1 MNVELTDILTIIGT
15 LGGFEAI
22 KWSINFWVNRKT
34 NARIEDAH
42 ADAEEFKALREYN
55 EFLQKQ
61 LSEKTG
67 ITQADISKL
76 ESGNANPSL
85 RTLQRLASGMG
96 MKVKIEFQPI
106 GQN

>member
-1 MNVELTDILTIIGT
+1 MSDFKNYLDKQLQG
-15 LGGFEAI
+15 
-22 KWSINFWVNRKT
+22 
-34 NARIEDAH
+34 
-42 ADAEEFKALREYN
+42 EEFKEEWEALEP
-55 EFLQKQ
+55 EFSVMQAMIDARKSAGLTQNQ

-106 GQN
+106 GHN

>member
-1 MNVELTDILTIIGT
+1 MSDFNNYLDKQLQD
-15 LGGFEAI
+15 
-22 KWSINFWVNRKT
+22 K
-34 NARIEDAH
+34 
-42 ADAEEFKALREYN
+42 EFKEEWETLEP
-55 EFLQKQ
+55 EFSVMQAMIDARKSAGLTQKQ

-96 MKVKIEFQPI
+96 MKVKIEFRPI

>member
-1 MNVELTDILTIIGT
+1 MSDLKNYLDKQLQD
-15 LGGFEAI
+15 
-22 KWSINFWVNRKT
+22 K
-34 NARIEDAH
+34 
-42 ADAEEFKALREYN
+42 EFKEEWETLEPELSVMQAMIDARKSAGLT
-55 EFLQKQ
+55 QKQ

>member
-1 MNVELTDILTIIGT
+1 MNELKKEQETLEPEFSVMQAMIDARKSAGLT
-15 LGGFEAI
+15 
-22 KWSINFWVNRKT
+22 
-34 NARIEDAH
+34 
-42 ADAEEFKALREYN
+42 
-55 EFLQKQ
+55 QKQ

>member
-1 MNVELTDILTIIGT
+1 MNELKKEQERLEPEFSVMQAMIDARKSAGLT
-15 LGGFEAI
+15 
-22 KWSINFWVNRKT
+22 
-34 NARIEDAH
+34 
-42 ADAEEFKALREYN
+42 
-55 EFLQKQ
+55 QKQ

-96 MKVKIEFQPI
+96 MKVKIEFRPI

>member
-1 MNVELTDILTIIGT
+1 MSDFKNYLDKQLQD
-15 LGGFEAI
+15 
-22 KWSINFWVNRKT
+22 K
-34 NARIEDAH
+34 
-42 ADAEEFKALREYN
+42 EFKEEWETLEP
-55 EFLQKQ
+55 EFSVLQAMIEARKSAGLTQKQ
-61 LSEKTG
+61 LAEKTG

-96 MKVKIEFQPI
+96 MKVKIEFRPI

>member
-1 MNVELTDILTIIGT
+1 MNELKKEQERLELEFSVMQAMIDARKSTGLT
-15 LGGFEAI
+15 
-22 KWSINFWVNRKT
+22 
-34 NARIEDAH
+34 
-42 ADAEEFKALREYN
+42 
-55 EFLQKQ
+55 QKQ

-106 GQN
+106 GHN

>member
-1 MNVELTDILTIIGT
+1 MSDLKNYLDKQLQD
-15 LGGFEAI
+15 
-22 KWSINFWVNRKT
+22 K
-34 NARIEDAH
+34 
-42 ADAEEFKALREYN
+42 EFKEEWETLEP
-55 EFLQKQ
+55 EFSVMQAMIDARKSAGLTQKQ
-61 LSEKTG
+61 FSEKTG

>member
-1 MNVELTDILTIIGT
+1 MSDLKNYLDKQLQD
-15 LGGFEAI
+15 
-22 KWSINFWVNRKT
+22 K
-34 NARIEDAH
+34 
-42 ADAEEFKALREYN
+42 EFKEEWETLEP
-55 EFLQKQ
+55 EFSVMQAMIDARKSAGLTQKQ

-96 MKVKIEFQPI
+96 MKVKIEFRPI

>member
-1 MNVELTDILTIIGT
+1 MSDLKNYLDKQLQD
-15 LGGFEAI
+15 
-22 KWSINFWVNRKT
+22 K
-34 NARIEDAH
+34 
-42 ADAEEFKALREYN
+42 EFKEEWETLEP
-55 EFLQKQ
+55 EFSVMQAMIDARKSAGLTQKQ
-61 LSEKTG
+61 LSKKTG

-106 GQN
+106 GHN

>member
-1 MNVELTDILTIIGT
+1 MSDLKNYLDKQLQD
-15 LGGFEAI
+15 
-22 KWSINFWVNRKT
+22 K
-34 NARIEDAH
+34 
-42 ADAEEFKALREYN
+42 EFKEEWETLEP
-55 EFLQKQ
+55 EFSVMQAMIDARKSAGLTQKQ
-61 LSEKTG
+61 LSGKTG

>member
-1 MNVELTDILTIIGT
+1 MNELKKEQERLELEFSVMQAMIDARKSTGLT
-15 LGGFEAI
+15 
-22 KWSINFWVNRKT
+22 
-34 NARIEDAH
+34 
-42 ADAEEFKALREYN
+42 
-55 EFLQKQ
+55 QKQ

-76 ESGNANPSL
+76 ESGHANPSL

>member
-1 MNVELTDILTIIGT
+1 MSDLKNY
-15 LGGFEAI
+15 
-22 KWSINFWVNRKT
+22 K
-34 NARIEDAH
+34 
-42 ADAEEFKALREYN
+42 EFKKERETLEP
-55 EFLQKQ
+55 EFSVIQAMIDARKSTGLTQKQ

-67 ITQADISKL
+67 ISQADISKL

>member
-1 MNVELTDILTIIGT
+1 MSDLKNYLDKQLQD
-15 LGGFEAI
+15 
-22 KWSINFWVNRKT
+22 K
-34 NARIEDAH
+34 
-42 ADAEEFKALREYN
+42 EFKEEWETLEP
-55 EFLQKQ
+55 EFSVMQAMIDARKSAGLTQKQ

>member
-1 MNVELTDILTIIGT
+1 MSDLKNYLDKQLQD
-15 LGGFEAI
+15 
-22 KWSINFWVNRKT
+22 K
-34 NARIEDAH
+34 
-42 ADAEEFKALREYN
+42 EFKEEWETLEP
-55 EFLQKQ
+55 EFSVMQAMIDARKSAGLTQKQ

-96 MKVKIEFQPI
+96 MKVKIEFQPN
-106 GQN
+106 GQKGIFI

>member
-1 MNVELTDILTIIGT
+1 MNELKKEQERLEFEFSVMQAMIAARKNTGLT
-15 LGGFEAI
+15 
-22 KWSINFWVNRKT
+22 
-34 NARIEDAH
+34 
-42 ADAEEFKALREYN
+42 
-55 EFLQKQ
+55 QKQ

-67 ITQADISKL
+67 ITQADISNL
-76 ESGNANPSL
+76 ESGKANPSL

>member
-1 MNVELTDILTIIGT
+1 MSDFKNYLDKQLQD
-15 LGGFEAI
+15 
-22 KWSINFWVNRKT
+22 K
-34 NARIEDAH
+34 
-42 ADAEEFKALREYN
+42 EFKEEWETLKP
-55 EFLQKQ
+55 EFSVMQAMIDARKSAGLTQKQ

-96 MKVKIEFQPI
+96 MKVKIEFRPI